1 MPVIREDGAIAPAPG
16 SAAPQQYGAPGPGA
30 GGAVAPI
37 GGASNDRSLVCV
49 FGDVKRTGR
58 WTVAQTTR
66 SVTVFGDTRLDL
78 REASLEASHVTI
90 RALVLFGDLKIIV
103 PPGVDVQ
110 VGGGLVFGDQKV
122 QRRSEVPSTAPR
134 VDVEVY
140 GAFGDVKVWSWSRA
154 RWSRSGTTGSAKRAK
169 RGPDG
174 LTQPGVPRARTGAD
188 TVGDDPRAAPDR
200 RTIP

>member
-16 SAAPQQYGAPGPGA
+16 SAAPQQYGAPGPGS

-122 QRRSEVPSTAPR
+122 QRRSEVHSTAPR

-140 GAFGDVKVWSWSRA
+140 GAFGDVKVLELEPGEVEPKWYDRF
-154 RWSRSGTTGSAKRAK
+154 RKKGKKGS
-169 RGPDG
+169 
-174 LTQPGVPRARTGAD
+174 
-188 TVGDDPRAAPDR
+188 
-200 RTIP
+200 